1 MKKLCILLDN
11 GHGSNTKGKC
21 SPDKSILEYAWC
33 RDVVSIMY
41 NELTK
46 LNILVKIITPEL
58 TDISLSER
66 VRRINKYYADMKA
79 LGYQCLLISVHIN
92 AADSDDKWHDAT
104 GWTVWVSQNA
114 SKNSKRFAQISY
126 NNADKAGLKGNRW
139 VPECKYW
146 EANYKIL
153 RDSNCPAVL
162 TENLFQD
169 NKEDVKILLSP
180 EGKAKIVKLHIE
192 SILQYINE

>member
-33 RDVVSIMY
+33 REVVSTMY

-46 LNILVKIITPEL
+46 LDIPVKIITPEL

-92 AADSDDKWHDAT
+92 AAGSDDKWHDAT

-153 RDSNCPAVL
+153 RDSYCPAVL

-169 NKEDVKILLSP
+169 NKEDVKFLLSP

>member
-1 MKKLCILLDN
+1 MKNLCILLDN

-33 RDVVSIMY
+33 REVVSTMY
-41 NELTK
+41 KELTK
-46 LNILVKIITPEL
+46 LDIPVKIITPEL

-92 AADSDDKWHDAT
+92 AACSDDKWHDAT

-153 RDSNCPAVL
+153 RDSYCPAVL

>member
-33 RDVVSIMY
+33 REIVLTMY
-41 NELTK
+41 NELTN
-46 LNILVKIITPEL
+46 LNIPVKIITPEL

-92 AADSDDKWHDAT
+92 AASSDDKWHDAT

-153 RDSNCPAVL
+153 RDSYCPAVL

-169 NKEDVKILLSP
+169 NKEDVKFLLSP
-180 EGKAKIVKLHIE
+180 EGKAKIIKLHIE

>member
-21 SPDKSILEYAWC
+21 SPDKSILEYVWC
-33 RDVVSIMY
+33 REVVSTMY
-41 NELTK
+41 NELTN
-46 LNILVKIITPEL
+46 LNIPVKIITPEL

-92 AADSDDKWHDAT
+92 AASSDDKWHDAT

-139 VPECKYW
+139 VPDCKYW

-153 RDSNCPAVL
+153 RDSYCPAVL

-169 NKEDVKILLSP
+169 NKEDVKFLLSP